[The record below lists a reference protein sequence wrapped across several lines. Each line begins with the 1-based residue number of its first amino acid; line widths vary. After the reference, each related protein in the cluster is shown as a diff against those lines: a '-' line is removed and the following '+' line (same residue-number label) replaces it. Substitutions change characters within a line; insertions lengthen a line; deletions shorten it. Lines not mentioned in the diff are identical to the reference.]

1 MRRLLA
7 TVVFVAAALAVGRA
21 DDSVKLIL
29 RDGRVLEGTD
39 VWREQG
45 NYYLKVNGGGVVPI
59 PEPLVESVA
68 LSGSGT
74 PELEPAPG
82 SGPVEPA
89 TRPPAQLA
97 GAPVEAPR
105 TSQQL
110 RALGP
115 SAQFQPGVV
124 DPYWRPTSDWKD
136 DGSDPNRNDFAPSS
150 WAESVV
156 DSDWKPKSAFTKDHT
171 QFAPSQWQPDVIDS
185 GWTPQDGFRTSPG
198 SSG

>member
-1 MRRLLA
+1 MRRALAAILLA
-7 TVVFVAAALAVGRA
+7 TAALAVGRA

-45 NYYLKVNGGGVVPI
+45 NYYLKLDGGGVVPI

-74 PELEPAPG
+74 PAPEPAEG
-82 SGPVEPA
+82 SGPVPPA

-97 GAPVEAPR
+97 GAPVDAPR

-110 RALGP
+110 AALGP
-115 SAQFQPGVV
+115 SSRFQQGVV
-124 DPYWRPTSDWKD
+124 DPNWHPTSDWKND
-136 DGSDPNRNDFAPSS
+136 ASDPHRNDFAPST
-150 WAESVV
+150 WADSVV
-156 DSDWKPKSAFTKDHT
+156 DDDWHPKSAFDKDHT
-171 QFAPSQWQPDVIDS
+171 QFAPSQWQPSVIDS
-185 GWTPQDGFRTSPG
+185 SWTPQDGFRTSPG
-198 SSG
+198 AS